1 MISVVCYQDVL
12 EVRSLLEKLHKE
24 ELKRLQRRLLARHEH
39 ASAQAQRQQALQ
51 RRFQLHEI
59 FGEELEEAVRMG
71 ELEKSTA
78 DKLLLQY
85 YSCQVG

>member
-1 MISVVCYQDVL
+1 MCVVCYQDVL